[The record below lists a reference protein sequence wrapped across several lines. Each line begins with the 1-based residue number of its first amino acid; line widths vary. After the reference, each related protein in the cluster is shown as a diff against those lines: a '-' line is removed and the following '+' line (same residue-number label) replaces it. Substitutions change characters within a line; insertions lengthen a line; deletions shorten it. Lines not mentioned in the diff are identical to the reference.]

1 MCCLLVAGL
10 DHHYE
15 HQSKNLY
22 LIKIMDKSR
31 SILITGAN
39 GGIGRELVMY
49 LHDQGYERVAC
60 QYHNDSSHLK
70 QIFGSDFDRYCFQ
83 ADLTNEEHVAIL
95 RQRVNAEFG
104 SIYGLVN
111 LVGASTSAMSWKMSV
126 DEFTKIINAN
136 LLTTFLTCREF
147 IPELR
152 NQNEG
157 RIINTS
163 SVVAYTG
170 TVGASHYC
178 AVKAGI
184 VGFSKALALELS
196 NKNITVNV
204 MALGYFDVG
213 LIDQL
218 TPQMQDDVKMRTPI
232 KRFGRVD
239 EIGGLVRY
247 LLSNEGGF
255 TTGQVHHI
263 NGGLYL

>member
-1 MCCLLVAGL
+1 MSK
-10 DHHYE
+10 HHT
-15 HQSKNLY
+15 
-22 LIKIMDKSR
+22 
-31 SILITGAN
+31 ILITGAS
-39 GGIGRELVMY
+39 GGIGSELVTY
-49 LHDQGYERVAC
+49 LHNQGYEAIAC
-60 QYHNDSSHLK
+60 QYYSDSSRLE
-70 QIFGSDFDRYCFQ
+70 QIFGDDFHRYCFH
-83 ADLTNEEHVAIL
+83 ANLTDEGQVFELH
-95 RQRVNAEFG
+95 RRVNAQFG
-104 SIYGLVN
+104 PIYGLVN
-111 LVGASTSAMSWKMSV
+111 LVGSSTSAMSWKMSV
-126 DEFTKIINAN
+126 DDFTKTINAN

-152 NQNEG
+152 NQNGG

-178 AVKAGI
+178 AAKAGV
-184 VGFSKALALELS
+184 VGLTKALALELA

-213 LIDQL
+213 LINEL
-218 TPQMQDDVKMRTPI
+218 TPQMQDDVKTRTAI

-255 TTGQVHHI
+255 TTGQVHHV